1 MKQHSLS
8 GFSLGA
14 GSELAKEKAAKSAY
28 RAATRAAAKTARI
41 AGVSIGGETK
51 KGAALL
57 TASPEELQAAAEA
70 LLQERSVKGR
80 EAMRN
85 ITATKGEE
93 AHKKASLLFD
103 LAGDKATRRRLRK
116 QLEGKESGT
125 ALAQAADALNTSRE
139 LLEIWM
145 SEGNTISL
153 ANDGKIMF

>member
-1 MKQHSLS
+1 MAKRERSLA
-8 GFSLGA
+8 GFTLG
-14 GSELAKEKAAKSAY
+14 GQAKAEKEAKSAY
-28 RAATRAAAKTARI
+28 RKATRAAAKTARL
-41 AGVSIGGETK
+41 AGVSIGGETM
-51 KGAALL
+51 KGAQLL
-57 TASPEELQAAAEA
+57 TASPEELQAAAAA
-70 LLQERSVKGR
+70 LLQERSDK
-80 EAMRN
+80 ASAIMRN

-125 ALAQAADALNTSRE
+125 ALAQAADALSASRE

-153 ANDGKIMF
+153 ANDGKIIF